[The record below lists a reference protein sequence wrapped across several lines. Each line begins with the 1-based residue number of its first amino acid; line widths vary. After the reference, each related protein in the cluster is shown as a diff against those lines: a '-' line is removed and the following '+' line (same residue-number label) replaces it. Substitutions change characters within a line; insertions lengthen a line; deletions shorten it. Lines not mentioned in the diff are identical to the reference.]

1 MISFNNKGNKFIF
14 EVTLEVGKIIIS
26 IRRKINQNDID
37 YNEKID
43 DFIFAL
49 KKIMKMIKLIY
60 YTKIL

>member
-1 MISFNNKGNKFIF
+1 MILFNNKGNKFIF

-43 DFIFAL
+43 DLIFPL